1 MREKPIAEGDSKIT
15 KMKIEEALKTS
26 RFRNEAHKAVLNLL
40 YSAYWFSD
48 NFNQL
53 LKPFHITQEQFNVLR
68 ILRGSL
74 PNALCVRDIASRMI
88 EKSSNVPRILDRLA
102 RKEYVIRQP
111 STGDKREIDIIIT
124 QKALDLLKQ
133 MDSVITAGE
142 NKLINLT
149 NDEALILNEL
159 LEKIRDIKE

>member
-1 MREKPIAEGDSKIT
+1 
-15 KMKIEEALKTS
+15 MKIEEALKTS

-40 YSAYWFSD
+40 YSAYWFND

-88 EKSSNVPRILDRLA
+88 EKSSNVPRILDRLV
-102 RKEYVIRQP
+102 RKEYVIRQQ
-111 STGDKREIDIIIT
+111 SAGDKREIDIIIT

>member
-1 MREKPIAEGDSKIT
+1 
-15 KMKIEEALKTS
+15 MKIEEALQTS

-40 YSAYWFSD
+40 YSAYWFTD

-74 PNALCVRDIASRMI
+74 PNALCGRDICSRMI
-88 EKSSNVPRILDRLA
+88 EKSSNIPRILDRLA
-102 RKEYVIRQP
+102 RKEYIIRQA
-111 STGDKREIDIIIT
+111 STGDKRAIDIIIT
-124 QKALDLLKQ
+124 QKALDLLKE
-133 MDSVITAGE
+133 MDTVITVGE

-149 NDEALILNEL
+149 DDEALILNEL

>member
-1 MREKPIAEGDSKIT
+1 
-15 KMKIEEALKTS
+15 MKIEEALQTS

-40 YSAYWFSD
+40 YSAYWFTD

-74 PNALCVRDIASRMI
+74 PNALCGRDIASRMI
-88 EKSSNVPRILDRLA
+88 EKSSNIPRILDRLA
-102 RKEYVIRQP
+102 RKEYIIRQA
-111 STGDKREIDIIIT
+111 STGDKRAIDIVIT
-124 QKALDLLKQ
+124 QKALDLLKE
-133 MDSVITAGE
+133 MDSVITLGE
-142 NKLINLT
+142 NKLINLSD
-149 NDEALILNEL
+149 DEALILNEL